1 MKYSLSYY
9 LTLFVIRLKGIKKTF
24 DTDPINYKKLRKE
37 DVPIPKNKYFR
48 QNNRLTTFRVSNTE
62 VTEVRSGKESKKL
75 ILFIHG
81 GAFVYG
87 PVKHHW
93 DTVEKLSRI
102 TGHTVWMCN
111 YPKAPENKIPE
122 ISKNIDEVYIEALQ
136 HFDSENIIC
145 MGDSVGGTL
154 LITFTQRLIQNKMHL
169 PNKLFLISPVIDPSF
184 KNPKIDLID
193 KTDPI
198 LSKKGVLSAK
208 LLCAVDGNLNDPL
221 LSPIAGSVDNFPE
234 TILFIADNDITFP
247 DQQIFIK
254 NLSNAKVKHKVL
266 IGEGMPHIWPLLPVM
281 KEAGEA
287 LDKMIKLLKRDDEE
301 NSQF

>member
-9 LTLFVIRLKGIKKTF
+9 LILFFIRVKGIKKTF

-37 DVPIPKNKYFR
+37 DVPILRNKYFR
-48 QNNRLTTFRVSNTE
+48 QQNRLTTFRVSNTE

-93 DTVEKLSRI
+93 DTVEKLSRL

-145 MGDSVGGTL
+145 IGDSVGGTL
-154 LITFTQRLIQNKMHL
+154 LIALTQRLIENKMHL

-198 LSKKGVLSAK
+198 LSKKEALSAK

-221 LSPIAGSVDNFPE
+221 LSPIAVR
-234 TILFIADNDITFP
+234 L
-247 DQQIFIK
+247 
-254 NLSNAKVKHKVL
+254 
-266 IGEGMPHIWPLLPVM
+266 
-281 KEAGEA
+281 
-287 LDKMIKLLKRDDEE
+287 
-301 NSQF
+301 